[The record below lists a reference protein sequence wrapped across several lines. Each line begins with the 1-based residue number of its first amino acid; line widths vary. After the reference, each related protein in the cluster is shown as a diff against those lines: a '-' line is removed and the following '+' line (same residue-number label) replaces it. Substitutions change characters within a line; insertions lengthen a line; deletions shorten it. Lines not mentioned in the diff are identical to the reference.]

1 MGFPS
6 SFKNV
11 EFCQQIRYLKGF
23 SVDKLKADLGEWT
36 PICKYAFIIHDEC
49 KDNNGNLKEPH
60 IHLLMQF
67 WNPQPTDSILA
78 HFGKLFGEGV
88 TVQCLEKCKRWTSAV
103 AYLTHENKPEKHQY
117 SRDKVV
123 ASYDFNEDADEGKNA
138 NKDLR
143 LSEIMGL
150 IDREEMREYN
160 ITEYVSIDEHHKYKR
175 AIEDAL
181 AYVYSRKAKE
191 VNRHMDVMYISGP
204 AGSGKTT
211 FAKWYCEQQKMSYT
225 VSSSSNDPMQDYKGQ
240 DVLILDDFRPSE
252 WKMTDFLKLLDN
264 HTTSSVRSRYQNKYM
279 CYCKCIIITS
289 VIPLSKVWDFLQDK
303 DDKEPLEQLYRRI
316 TMDCEMSA
324 KEVTMRVGDN
334 VLKLANPSV
343 EYLKDKQSE
352 QLRITANLTAIG
364 FKQQDTWLNDVENV
378 KQIEMEFS
386 KNDSSTDFNI
396 RLKHDQAVYKAQE
409 KKRTTNTRKNTK
421 TPKKAK

>member
-1 MGFPS
+1 MKTSP
-6 SFKNV
+6 KNIN
-11 EFCQQIRYLKGF
+11 IRVIRL
-23 SVDKLKADLGEWT
+23 S
-36 PICKYAFIIHDEC
+36 
-49 KDNNGNLKEPH
+49 
-60 IHLLMQF
+60 
-67 WNPQPTDSILA
+67 LA
-78 HFGKLFGEGV
+78 MISMK
-88 TVQCLEKCKRWTSAV
+88 TQTR
-103 AYLTHENKPEKHQY
+103 
-117 SRDKVV
+117 
-123 ASYDFNEDADEGKNA
+123 GKNA

-303 DDKEPLEQLYRRI
+303 DDKEPLNSYIGVLLWTVKCLQKRLQCVSAI
-316 TMDCEMSA
+316 MS
-324 KEVTMRVGDN
+324 
-334 VLKLANPSV
+334 
-343 EYLKDKQSE
+343 
-352 QLRITANLTAIG
+352 
-364 FKQQDTWLNDVENV
+364 
-378 KQIEMEFS
+378 
-386 KNDSSTDFNI
+386 
-396 RLKHDQAVYKAQE
+396 
-409 KKRTTNTRKNTK
+409 
-421 TPKKAK
+421 